1 MITSLGC
8 SELWCSLPH
17 ELRGGTLLRA
27 LGSQYLHP
35 PGDQAP
41 AGSPQ
46 TEEFNKGWLPSFP
59 FTPDLLP
66 VCQIS
71 LTREDPFRTWYIISR
86 LASTG

>member
-8 SELWCSLPH
+8 YELWCSLPH
-17 ELRGGTLLRA
+17 QLRGGTLLRA

-35 PGDQAP
+35 RSISFQQTPGDQAP
-41 AGSPQ
+41 AGSRQ

-71 LTREDPFRTWYIISR
+71 LAREDPFRT
-86 LASTG
+86 